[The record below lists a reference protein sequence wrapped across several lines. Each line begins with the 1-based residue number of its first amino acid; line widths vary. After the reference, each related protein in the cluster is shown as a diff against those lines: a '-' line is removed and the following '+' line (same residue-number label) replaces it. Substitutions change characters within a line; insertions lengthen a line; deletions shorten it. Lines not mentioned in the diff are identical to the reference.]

1 MEIEEIRK
9 LIKEERIKQGIGV
22 GELAR
27 KTGVT
32 RRAVQYWESGKRGMS
47 LENAVKVLNIL
58 GMKILIV
65 KKGD

>member
-22 GELAR
+22 SELAR
-27 KTGVT
+27 KAGVT